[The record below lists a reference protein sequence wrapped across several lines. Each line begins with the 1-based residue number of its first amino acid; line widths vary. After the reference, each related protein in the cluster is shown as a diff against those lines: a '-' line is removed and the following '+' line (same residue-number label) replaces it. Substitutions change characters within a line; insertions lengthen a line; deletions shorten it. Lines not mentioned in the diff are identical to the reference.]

1 MKKIIALLLALVMVV
16 GLVACGGPAEP
27 TKAPSD
33 PTKAPSTESQAPE
46 GNDPPA
52 TTGTVQGVDYDKG
65 TILIGNTAATTGGFA
80 VVGVPF
86 NAGLEAALKAY
97 NDAGGFGE
105 KGLKIEFVHY
115 DDGFDAAQG
124 LTYTKKLVE
133 DDKVFALVGHFGTNT
148 VGATMDYIKSTG
160 VPTPYFATGI
170 SALYGEGLTGKEA
183 CYFPV
188 QPIYDGEGRMLFAR
202 AVAST
207 ENNIGLGGTKIGCIA
222 TTDDAGSGLLAG
234 VKRQAQECNIP
245 LVVQEVDPA
254 ATDYTAAV
262 SVLMNQGCDVVI
274 IAMNQ
279 VPMTTAMN
287 SMRDVGYDVKCI
299 TSYVSASVA
308 ALGPMVDSGA
318 ITADRPLYVT
328 SWMDATTEQGLA
340 EYMEFAGVQG
350 AWEAANG
357 VDAANTYVLNSYA
370 MAGYVAGQLFIH
382 GLNQI
387 EALGLDL
394 TWENFTVAME
404 SAAFHIPM
412 GGDIDY
418 ANGDRLGVTSLSLST
433 ISLEHNPETG
443 YYELLTLSPIMSMN
457 DVWATVK

>member
-1 MKKIIALLLALVMVV
+1 MKKIIALLLALVMVFA
-16 GLVACGGPAEP
+16 LVACGQPAANES
-27 TKAPSD
+27 KAPDAS
-33 PTKAPSTESQAPE
+33 KAPEASKAPDAPE
-46 GNDPPA
+46 V
-52 TTGTVQGVDYDKG
+52 TGTVQGVDYEKG
-65 TILIGNTAATTGGFA
+65 IILVGNTAATTGAFA
-80 VVGVPF
+80 AVGVPF

-105 KGLKIEFVHY
+105 KGLKVEFVHY

-124 LTYTKKLVE
+124 LTYTKQLVE

-148 VGATMDYIKSTG
+148 VGATMDYIKSVG

-170 SALYGEGLTGKEA
+170 SALYGEALTGKEA
-183 CYFPV
+183 AYFPV

-202 AVAST
+202 AVGST
-207 ENNIGLGGTKIGCIA
+207 DGNYGLGGTKVGVIA
-222 TTDDAGSGLLAG
+222 TTDDAGSGMLSG
-234 VKRQAQECNIP
+234 IKRQASECSIP
-245 LVVQEVDPA
+245 VVYQEVDPA

-274 IAMNQ
+274 LAMNQ
-279 VPMTTAMN
+279 APLVTAMN
-287 SMRDVGYDVKCI
+287 SMRDLGYNAKCI
-299 TSYVSASVA
+299 TSYVNASVA
-308 ALGPMVDSGA
+308 TLGALVDSGA
-318 ITADRPLYVT
+318 VTADRPVYST

-340 EYMEFAGVQG
+340 EYGAFAEVQL
-350 AWEAANG
+350 AWEAAEG
-357 VDAANTYVLNSYA
+357 IDASNSYVLNSYA

-382 GLNQI
+382 GLKQV

-418 ANGDRLGVTSLSLST
+418 ANGDRLGVTALALNT
-433 ISLEHNPETG
+433 ISLEHNADTG
-443 YYELLTLSPIMSMN
+443 YYELLTVSPIMGM
-457 DVWATVK
+457 DEVWATVG

>member
-1 MKKIIALLLALVMVV
+1 MKKIIAMLLALVMVV
-16 GLVACGGPAEP
+16 ALVACGPKE
-27 TKAPSD
+27 
-33 PTKAPSTESQAPE
+33 
-46 GNDPPA
+46 
-52 TTGTVQGVDYDKG
+52 TGTVQGVDYEKG
-65 TILIGNTAATTGGFA
+65 TILIGNTAATTGAFA
-80 VVGVPF
+80 SVGVPF

-124 LTYTKKLVE
+124 LTYTKQLVE

-148 VGATMDYIKSTG
+148 VGATMDYIKATG

-207 ENNIGLGGTKIGCIA
+207 ENNMGLGGTKIGVIA

-234 VKRQAQECNIP
+234 VKRQAQEAPNIQ
-245 LVVQEVDPA
+245 VVIQEVDPA
-254 ATDYTAAV
+254 GTDYTGAAN
-262 SVLMNQGCDVVI
+262 VLKNEGCDVVI
-274 IAMNQ
+274 IAANQ
-279 VPMTTAMN
+279 APMATAMN
-287 SMRDVGYDVKCI
+287 AMRDVGYNAKVI

-308 ALGPMVDSGA
+308 TLGALVDSGA
-318 ITADRPLYVT
+318 VTADRPIYVT

-340 EYMEFAGVQG
+340 EYGAFAEAQL
-350 AWEAANG
+350 AWEAAEG
-357 VDAANTYVLNSYA
+357 IDTANSYVLNSYA

-382 GLNQI
+382 GLNQL
-387 EALGLDL
+387 EALGLEL
-394 TWENFTVAME
+394 TWENFTTAME
-404 SAAFHIPM
+404 SKAFHIPM

-433 ISLEHNPETG
+433 ISLEKNADTG
-443 YYELLTLSPIMSMN
+443 AYELITLSPIMSMN
-457 DVWATVK
+457 DVWATVGK